1 MQYFVLNLIF
11 VEKIKIKMK
20 DIEFHNSKTLD
31 ETATLRYYVSTTRKC
46 AERSAKSRAGKDE
59 QFWKD

>member
-1 MQYFVLNLIF
+1 
-11 VEKIKIKMK
+11 MK
-20 DIEFHNSKTLD
+20 DIELDNSKTLD
-31 ETATLRYYVSTTRKC
+31 ETATLRYYISTTRKC

>member
-1 MQYFVLNLIF
+1 
-11 VEKIKIKMK
+11 MK
-20 DIEFHNSKTLD
+20 DIEFDNSKTLD
-31 ETATLRYYVSTTRKC
+31 EITTLRYYVSTTRKC